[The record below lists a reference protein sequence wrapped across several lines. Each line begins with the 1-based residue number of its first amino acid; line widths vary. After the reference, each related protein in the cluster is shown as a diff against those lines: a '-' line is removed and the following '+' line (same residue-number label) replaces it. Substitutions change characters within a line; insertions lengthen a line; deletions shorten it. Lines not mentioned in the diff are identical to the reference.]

1 MNAPA
6 VRGRSD
12 LGSTLLAL
20 AACAS
25 LVAGAGFVHGGMKQR
40 LSRPPSDELLYY
52 PSGLLVRQAS
62 LGYET
67 AAADVA
73 WLRGIQYYGEHR
85 LTDQKYEL
93 IGHVMSIVT
102 DLDPRFLEPY
112 IFGALVLS
120 QELKRTDEGLAL
132 LEKGMR
138 ANPESWLL
146 AFEAGFIHYVCR
158 HDNEAAARYFVRAS
172 RMPGHPEY
180 VDRFAAFATQKS
192 GNTGMAILLWK
203 RVLLT
208 ENEFMRDVARRELNH
223 LEAEGGIR

>member
-1 MNAPA
+1 MN
-6 VRGRSD
+6 VRQFRGRSG
-12 LGSTLLAL
+12 LGNALLAL
-20 AACAS
+20 AACAA
-25 LVAGAGFVHGGMKQR
+25 LVAGAGFVHGAMKQR

-158 HDNEAAARYFVRAS
+158 HDYEAAARYFVRAS
-172 RMPGHPEY
+172 RLPDHPEY
-180 VDRFAAFATQKS
+180 VDRFAAFATQRA

-223 LEAEGGIR
+223 LEVEGRIR